1 MIVAVALTLVCTR
14 VTPPRP
20 EAVVEVGA
28 PVRSTPPSQHY
39 VGFTMDY
46 WNESQG
52 NNPKPNPYPY
62 PNHNPYPN
70 LTRT

>member
-14 VTPPRP
+14 VTPRP
-20 EAVVEVGA
+20 EALVEVGA
-28 PVRSTPPSQHY
+28 PVGSTPPAPHY

-52 NNPKPNPYPY
+52 NN
-62 PNHNPYPN
+62 
-70 LTRT
+70 